1 MARYS
6 AAKIIV
12 RYHIGEPNE
21 VTSDLA
27 AFAYF
32 NDIFSLGSQY
42 LRRTERRFPTLR
54 GFSTCCLRF
63 KNGVAATPARLASGW
78 LAGLCREGVEPSGS
92 R

>member
-27 AFAYF
+27 ALAYRVGRIAVADGNF
-32 NDIFSLGSQY
+32 GQQ
-42 LRRTERRFPTLR
+42 LR
-54 GFSTCCLRF
+54 GLAAASP
-63 KNGVAATPARLASGW
+63 VAASCEVSPGSAR
-78 LAGLCREGVEPSGS
+78 AGRHPRGTGATYKERCARDARGN
-92 R
+92 

>member
-27 AFAYF
+27 GFAYF
-32 NDIFSLGSQY
+32 NDISASDPA
-42 LRRTERRFPTLR
+42 TS
-54 GFSTCCLRF
+54 GFFVLYANRQALAYVYCEDEP
-63 KNGVAATPARLASGW
+63 GGGAR
-78 LAGLCREGVEPSGS
+78 
-92 R
+92 